1 MQFQIHLIR
10 TYLKRFDG
18 KRRHLLRQAGAGG
31 DPPCRQIGGKTGQP
45 FNRVRE
51 HGKRELRIILIAALA
66 LTNMRQKEPA
76 ADVFH
81 PVPRALRL
89 LVREENLRQ
98 IGIALDI
105 QRRRPGISGPLV
117 DLFQQPVI
125 ALPRFGQQLH
135 RHKKAGF
142 RPSEPLGRSLPAPV
156 FPALLIDP
164 EHVAIPLRRKAPH
177 IIEIG
182 FQLRSAL
189 EVTTRL
195 LPLSQG
201 FQQCAEGDQCLI
213 KSRNAVARFRKRPAT
228 LVIAC

>member
-1 MQFQIHLIR
+1 MRLHLFPISQKVEKLPGKGALPHKRTGRMVLKRYLMRGMQFQIHLIR

-105 QRRRPGISGPLV
+105 QRRRP
-117 DLFQQPVI
+117 
-125 ALPRFGQQLH
+125 A
-135 RHKKAGF
+135 
-142 RPSEPLGRSLPAPV
+142 
-156 FPALLIDP
+156 
-164 EHVAIPLRRKAPH
+164 
-177 IIEIG
+177 
-182 FQLRSAL
+182 
-189 EVTTRL
+189 
-195 LPLSQG
+195 
-201 FQQCAEGDQCLI
+201 
-213 KSRNAVARFRKRPAT
+213 
-228 LVIAC
+228 